1 MFLRQSG
8 GGQCGKLDAG
18 FRFLALSNTLLG
30 YLSALGAHRARAT
43 VTDDPLVSHAQQCL
57 QLALAGLSAALAE
70 RRPVPAAE
78 VDEAALADTLEQL
91 PGDSDDKS
99 RLVRTQLAL
108 ILRLLPRLRAA
119 ADEAVGAPAPAT
131 PATPLA

>member
-1 MFLRQSG
+1 M
-8 GGQCGKLDAG
+8 
-18 FRFLALSNTLLG
+18 
-30 YLSALGAHRARAT
+30 
-43 VTDDPLVSHAQQCL
+43 
-57 QLALAGLSAALAE
+57 
-70 RRPVPAAE
+70 PAAE